1 MAAPAIHRGPHRF
14 WVGAGTG
21 LELSAGTDFPA
32 GAVGATICYVP
43 VSVLIVDDHAG
54 FRARA
59 REMLG
64 SAGYHVVA
72 EAADG
77 AGGIGAARRV
87 RPGVVLLD
95 VQLPDITGFEV
106 ARVLVAGPCPPVVV
120 LVSAREAADYG
131 GLIERSGAAG
141 FVTKSDLTARSLGA
155 LIGRAS

>member
-1 MAAPAIHRGPHRF
+1 MLARIPCRRR
-14 WVGAGTG
+14 WCDD
-21 LELSAGTDFPA
+21 S
-32 GAVGATICYVP
+32 YVP

-77 AGGIGAARRV
+77 AGGIGAARRL

-106 ARVLVAGPCPPVVV
+106 ARVLVAGPSPPVVV
-120 LVSAREAADYG
+120 LVSAREAVDYG

-141 FVTKSDLTARSLGA
+141 FVSKSDLTARSLSV
-155 LIGRAS
+155 LIGRAP

>member
-1 MAAPAIHRGPHRF
+1 M
-14 WVGAGTG
+14 
-21 LELSAGTDFPA
+21 
-32 GAVGATICYVP
+32 CYVP

-59 REMLG
+59 RKMLG
-64 SAGYHVVA
+64 AAGYHVVA

-106 ARVLVAGPCPPVVV
+106 ARVLLAGPSPPVVV
-120 LVSAREAADYG
+120 LVSAREAVDYG

>member
-1 MAAPAIHRGPHRF
+1 M
-14 WVGAGTG
+14 
-21 LELSAGTDFPA
+21 
-32 GAVGATICYVP
+32 P

-87 RPGVVLLD
+87 RPSVVLLD

-106 ARVLVAGPCPPVVV
+106 ARVLLAGPSPPVVV
-120 LVSAREAADYG
+120 LVSAREAVDYG
-131 GLIERSGAAG
+131 SLIERSGAAG
-141 FVTKSDLTARSLGA
+141 FLSKSDLSARSLGA
-155 LIGRAS
+155 LLGQAP

>member
-1 MAAPAIHRGPHRF
+1 M
-14 WVGAGTG
+14 
-21 LELSAGTDFPA
+21 
-32 GAVGATICYVP
+32 CYVP

-59 REMLG
+59 KEMLG

-95 VQLPDITGFEV
+95 VQLPDISGFEV
-106 ARVLVAGPCPPVVV
+106 ARVLLADPCPPVVV
-120 LVSAREAADYG
+120 LVSVQEAVDYG
-131 GLIERSGAAG
+131 GLIERSGASG
-141 FVTKSDLTARSLGA
+141 FVTKSDLTARSLSV